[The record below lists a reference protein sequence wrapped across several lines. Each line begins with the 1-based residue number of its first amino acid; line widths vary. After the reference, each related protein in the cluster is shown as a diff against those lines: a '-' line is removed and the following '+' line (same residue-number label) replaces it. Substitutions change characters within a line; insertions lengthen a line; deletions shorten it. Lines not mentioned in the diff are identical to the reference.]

1 VPPEFLW
8 TVLVCAV
15 VEVYRVGPHLSLAKS
30 NFRRNC
36 TLLEIEKKPAGVI
49 APRKLKVTPNDAPIN
64 EIPTFEIETTPLE
77 DADAVTFADL
87 GLSPKTVAVL
97 AEIGITVPSP
107 IQTLTIRDA
116 LAGKDVCGKARTGS
130 GKTLAFGLPMIE
142 RLKKGRPHLPA
153 AVVLVP
159 TRELAVQV
167 CRAIHPVAE
176 VRGLRIG
183 AIYGGVSLNPQAQ
196 MLRYGVDIVVAT
208 PGRLNDLIARGECSM
223 AEISL
228 AVLDEAD
235 QMADFG
241 FMPQIERILD
251 GIEGEHQTLLFSA
264 TLDGDVDRLVR
275 KYQTD
280 PVYHEAIASDEDAAD
295 IQHRF
300 IGVEPHEK
308 VAVTAAI
315 AAGPERTLLF
325 VRTQRGADR
334 LVNLL
339 DREGIA
345 AGTLHGGMS
354 QNQRERS
361 LRSFSTGRV
370 PVLVATNIAARG
382 IHVDGIDI
390 VVHHDPPEDAKTYLH
405 RSGRTGRAGA
415 AGLVVTLVQPD
426 EMRDFNFIR
435 RQAGIRQA
443 VVPMGPTDER
453 LADLTSWEPPV
464 EEERPARQPQNFG
477 NQGSQQGAPR
487 REWRPQGG
495 GSRPHNR
502 RPRTQQFR

>member
-1 VPPEFLW
+1 MRWLRFTWSALIFRSQQNP
-8 TVLVCAV
+8 T
-15 VEVYRVGPHLSLAKS
+15 
-30 NFRRNC
+30 FRRNC
-36 TLLEIEKKPAGVI
+36 TLLEIEKKPVGAI
-49 APRKLKVTPNDAPIN
+49 APRKLKVTSNDNPSN
-64 EIPTFEIETTPLE
+64 DIPVIEVETTPSE
-77 DADAVTFADL
+77 ASETVSFKEL

-97 AEIGITVPSP
+97 AGLGITEPSP

-116 LAGKDVCGKARTGS
+116 LAGRDVCGKARTGS

-142 RLKKGRPHLPA
+142 TLKKGRAHLPA

-176 VRGLRIG
+176 ARGLRIG

-223 AEISL
+223 AEIKI

-251 GIEGEHQTLLFSA
+251 GIEEEHQTLLFSA

-280 PVYHEAIASDEDAAD
+280 PVYHEAIVSDEEISE

-405 RSGRTGRAGA
+405 RSGRTGRQGA
-415 AGLVVTLVQPD
+415 AGLVVTLVQPE
-426 EMRDFNFIR
+426 EMREFNFIR
-435 RQAGIRQA
+435 RQAGIRSS

-453 LADLTSWEPPV
+453 LADLSNWEPPI
-464 EEERPARQPQNFG
+464 EEERPARPAQNFG
-477 NQGSQQGAPR
+477 NTGGGQQGGPR

-495 GSRPHNR
+495 RPQHR
-502 RPRTQQFR
+502 RPRAQQFR